1 LNVTTRVFGD
11 FVVMFAC
18 SNAVVVVV
26 VVMGCRR
33 LQDGVAGVKTF
44 ACSGELRGQ
53 RVWQSVSAQRVVQRA
68 LTASPGVVEQMMR
81 VDAKTLARDGDGNG
95 EGGWVVRAA
104 AKAKKGLRAS
114 MGGRLARS
122 YWAESLKRSLSV
134 ALCKR

>member
-1 LNVTTRVFGD
+1 MAEKG
-11 FVVMFAC
+11 
-18 SNAVVVVV
+18 
-26 VVMGCRR
+26 
-33 LQDGVAGVKTF
+33 GVKTF

-53 RVWQSVSAQRVVQRA
+53 RVCQCVSADGGA
-68 LTASPGVVEQMMR
+68 AGLTASPGVVEQMMR

-104 AKAKKGLRAS
+104 AKAKKGLRPS
-114 MGGRLARS
+114 WGGRLARS